1 MSSSIKLSP
10 VSPSSASP
18 PSITTS
24 PPPPTTTQQQN
35 ITTSISMDSTST
47 PTQQQNITTTSN
59 QIIKITPT
67 PSPAPIITINPSSP
81 SIVPAS
87 KTMSPVTSGTAPV
100 TPVVPVSAPTPS
112 ITETIINE
120 VKNSYGKNSLLI
132 SSGIALVATLIIK
145 LIINHYS
152 PNSGWL
158 GFLYLVI
165 FFTLVFGLLYYFIN
179 K

>member
-35 ITTSISMDSTST
+35 ITTSISMDSTS
-47 PTQQQNITTTSN
+47 N

-100 TPVVPVSAPTPS
+100 THVVPVSAPTPS